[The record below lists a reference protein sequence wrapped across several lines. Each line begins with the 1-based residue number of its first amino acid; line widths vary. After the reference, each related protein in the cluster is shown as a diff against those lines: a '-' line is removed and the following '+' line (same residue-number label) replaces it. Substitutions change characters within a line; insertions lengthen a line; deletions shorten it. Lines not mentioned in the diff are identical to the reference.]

1 MFFKD
6 FFYLL
11 LQLSFLSIK
20 SIANKIHAF
29 KHQTQILDMSGPSFS
44 VLQDTRFSVSPVM
57 ACVNR
62 YSKLPLESK
71 NADHEVTSRC
81 DIQEPWKKED
91 KENKRAFW
99 DMVLF
104 SNQWTR

>member
-1 MFFKD
+1 M
-6 FFYLL
+6 

>member
-29 KHQTQILDMSGPSFS
+29 KYQTQILDMSGPSFS
-44 VLQDTRFSVSPVM
+44 ALQDTRFSVSPVM

-71 NADHEVTSRC
+71 NADHEVDVTYTNRGKRKT
-81 DIQEPWKKED
+81 KKISAHSETWYCFPINGRG
-91 KENKRAFW
+91 K
-99 DMVLF
+99 
-104 SNQWTR
+104 

>member
-29 KHQTQILDMSGPSFS
+29 KYQTQILDMSRPSFLA
-44 VLQDTRFSVSPVM
+44 LQDAFLRLSSDGQ
-57 ACVNR
+57 C
-62 YSKLPLESK
+62 
-71 NADHEVTSRC
+71 
-81 DIQEPWKKED
+81 EPPFKTP
-91 KENKRAFW
+91 AGI
-99 DMVLF
+99 
-104 SNQWTR
+104 

>member
-29 KHQTQILDMSGPSFS
+29 KYQTQILDMSRPSFLA
-44 VLQDTRFSVSPVM
+44 LQD
-57 ACVNR
+57 
-62 YSKLPLESK
+62 
-71 NADHEVTSRC
+71 
-81 DIQEPWKKED
+81 
-91 KENKRAFW
+91 AFLRLSS
-99 DMVLF
+99 DGQSERPF
-104 SNQWTR
+104 KTPAGI

>member
-29 KHQTQILDMSGPSFS
+29 KYQTQILDMSRPSFLA
-44 VLQDTRFSVSPVM
+44 LQDAFLRLSSDGQREP
-57 ACVNR
+57 
-62 YSKLPLESK
+62 PEK
-71 NADHEVTSRC
+71 NSSWNIKT
-81 DIQEPWKKED
+81 QTMK
-91 KENKRAFW
+91 
-99 DMVLF
+99 
-104 SNQWTR
+104 